1 MKSQPRKRSIAR
13 QVIFNFCWF
22 AVLISGVFSFM
33 TFMLLFTVED
43 RFLDRALYS
52 ERDKL
57 IAAYEITGVWPQP
70 NLSHMTIYTGL
81 ETLPDDMRSK
91 YVEEPQSHEFYGEE
105 GRHYHLAHLA
115 EDVFLLAE
123 VSDQLLI
130 RPWRGAI
137 VQVFSITTALLT
149 LIGCWIAYR
158 LARRSVGPL
167 TELAGFV
174 EKATPDNLPDNF
186 AASYPPNEVGVF
198 AGALEKALGRI
209 GQFIKREQ
217 NFNRDVS
224 HDLRTPIAVVS
235 GAVEILQK
243 RHKLDKPVAELVDRI
258 ELANRHMA
266 RTVEALL
273 SLAREEDAE
282 RRREPVKILPIL
294 EKTII
299 QFSHLLDGKDV
310 EVEVDVEQQVTLQLQ
325 AGVLEI
331 LLANLL
337 SNAFEFTSQGVV
349 LIRFKDGVLSI
360 SDTGGG
366 VEEEMRETMFE
377 VDKKGEGSSGFGRG
391 LSIVKRVCEHHKVF
405 IKVAHKAGGTEISLK
420 FSS

>member
-1 MKSQPRKRSIAR
+1 MKNQPRKRSIAR

-22 AVLISGVFSFM
+22 AVLMSAVFSFM

-43 RFLDRALYS
+43 GFLDRALYA

-57 IAAYEITGVWPQP
+57 IAAYEDTGVWPQSE
-70 NLSHMTIYTGL
+70 LSHMTVYAGL
-81 ETLPDDMRSK
+81 ENLPDDMRSK
-91 YVEEPQSHEFYGEE
+91 FIEEPQSREFYGQE

-115 EDVFLLAE
+115 EGVFLLAE

-130 RPWRGAI
+130 RPLRGAI
-137 VQVFSITTALLT
+137 VKAFLITTFLLT
-149 LIGCWIAYR
+149 LIGCLIAYR
-158 LARRSVGPL
+158 LARRSVAPL

-174 EKATPDNLPDNF
+174 EKATPDNLPENF
-186 AASYPPNEVGVF
+186 AANYPPNEVGTL
-198 AGALEKALGRI
+198 AGALEKSLGRI

-235 GAVEILQK
+235 GAVEVLQK
-243 RHKLDKPVAELVDRI
+243 RHKLDKPVKELVDRI

-282 RRREPVKILPIL
+282 RRKEPIKVLPIL

-299 QFSHLLDGKDV
+299 QFSHFLDGKDV
-310 EVEVDVEQQVTLQLQ
+310 EVKVNVDPKATLELQ
-325 AGVLEI
+325 TGVLEI

-337 SNAFEFTSQGVV
+337 SNAFEFTNSGAVSIMFEDNV
-349 LIRFKDGVLSI
+349 LAI

-366 VEEEMRETMFE
+366 VDEEMRETMFD

-391 LSIVKRVCEHHKVF
+391 LSIVKRVCEHHKISINVD
-405 IKVAHKAGGTEISLK
+405 HKPGGTKISLI